1 MIPRH
6 SFPIGLA
13 LAFVAAWISL
23 PAAAGDFRIVAVSSR
38 NEAPYRQALEGFRQQ
53 LAERGVASMIE
64 THSLETDSTAAE
76 RAIQGASG
84 KNDTLFLTFG
94 ATATQAVS
102 RQSAAT
108 PVVAC
113 LVLDADNL
121 RQTDNIAGVTLDF
134 PLETQV
140 AWIRKFLPEARTVG
154 VLYNPAGN
162 RKKIGQAEI
171 LLRKSGL
178 TLYAREVA
186 RPQDLPDALEKM
198 AKNQVDVLWSL
209 PDPLIFSPQTAKP
222 ILLFSFR
229 NRIPLIGLSDAWVKA
244 GALYALEWDYEDIGK
259 QCASVAMKIIQGAR
273 LAALPPAP
281 PRKMPYSVNARTAS
295 HMNLE
300 IPVELLKQARQ
311 VYE

>member
-1 MIPRH
+1 MIPRRR
-6 SFPIGLA
+6 FPIGLA

-23 PAAAGDFRIVAVSSR
+23 HAAAGDFRIVAVSSR

-53 LAERGVASMIE
+53 LAEKGVASMIE
-64 THSLETDSTAAE
+64 THSLETDSAAAE
-76 RAIQGASG
+76 RAIQGAGG
-84 KNDTLFLTFG
+84 KNDTLFLAFG
-94 ATATQAVS
+94 ATATQAVA

-154 VLYNPAGN
+154 ILYNPAEN

-209 PDPLIFSPQTAKP
+209 HDPLIFSPQTAKP

-259 QCASVAMKIIQGAR
+259 QCATVAIKIIQGAKP
-273 LAALPPAP
+273 AALPPAP
-281 PRKMPYSVNARTAS
+281 PRKMPYSVNARTAG

-300 IPVELLKQARQ
+300 MPAELLKQARQ